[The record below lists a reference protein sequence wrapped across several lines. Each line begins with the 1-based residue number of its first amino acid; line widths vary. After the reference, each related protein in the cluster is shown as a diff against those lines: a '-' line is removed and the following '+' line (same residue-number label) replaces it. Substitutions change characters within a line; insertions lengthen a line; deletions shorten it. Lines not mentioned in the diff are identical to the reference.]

1 MLLLL
6 SARLLLTPTRL
17 SLGHLLV
24 PQTPLASTDL
34 SHSNFPAGCQE
45 VINVPP
51 AFGGRQLGLGE
62 EEGKGREAIVLIVVL
77 LQIHGL

>member
-1 MLLLL
+1 M
-6 SARLLLTPTRL
+6 
-17 SLGHLLV
+17 

-62 EEGKGREAIVLIVVL
+62 EEGKGREASVLIVVL

>member
-1 MLLLL
+1 MTAA
-6 SARLLLTPTRL
+6 STSTTARLC
-17 SLGHLLV
+17 LGHLLV

-62 EEGKGREAIVLIVVL
+62 EEGKGREASVLIVVL